1 MRTLHGLVTFYVHF
15 FIRVRSREIHIAGIT
30 PHPNEDWMAQIAR
43 NVSMK
48 GFGFLKS
55 GDFLLH
61 DRDRK
66 VCSSFQQIIESVGI
80 KGLLYLLEVRI

>member
-1 MRTLHGLVTFYVHF
+1 
-15 FIRVRSREIHIAGIT
+15 
-30 PHPNEDWMAQIAR
+30 MAQIAR